1 ICVKGAF
8 VFKGYYKEAEKTKE
22 TIDDEGYV
30 LTGDV
35 GEWLPNGQLKIIDRV
50 KHIFKL
56 SQGEYVAP
64 ECVENEYIRTEGVA
78 QIFVHG
84 ESLQDC
90 CVAIVV
96 PDEEWSLG

>member
-1 ICVKGAF
+1 MYTIWMELVMDIF
-8 VFKGYYKEAEKTKE
+8 DHISYK
-22 TIDDEGYV
+22 
-30 LTGDV
+30 
-35 GEWLPNGQLKIIDRV
+35 NGQLKIIDRV

-84 ESLQDC
+84 ESLQVSYYC
-90 CVAIVV
+90 FHILNQAKAKKCNILR
-96 PDEEWSLG
+96 ER